1 MVQER
6 LRKNVKKEKSPISS
20 DKLLVSLGFSL
31 LFVLMLVY
39 LTFDAPI
46 LLNEFLLIYFPD
58 YGLTWEEPALTVVA
72 DLRPLG
78 YIAFFLTLILTGVG
92 FLIKR
97 FKLSFLGSIAL
108 YIPVFGYF
116 AFKMFYFAGIGLL
129 RILWM
134 PIFDLSPEI
143 FKFGDIVYLPYKVL
157 ASSLYPPINPL
168 TISRIILG
176 LGMIV
181 LFISTTTWFYG
192 KLQGIKIID
201 FGIYKYSRHPQY
213 LGFLLWN
220 YGILVLIPPV
230 FVQGGYVPIPSLIWV
245 LFALITI
252 GIALIEEIEALKKDY
267 SEYIHMRNNVPFMF
281 PLPHLISTI
290 LFPIPRLFLKKDYPE
305 NKKEILFVLA
315 FYGAI
320 LVFLSLLILELN
332 YQRVFPYL

>member
-1 MVQER
+1 M
-6 LRKNVKKEKSPISS
+6 KSLA
-20 DKLLVSLGFSL
+20 KLLVSLGFSAM
-31 LFVLMLVY
+31 FTLMIIF
-39 LTFDAPI
+39 LTIDAPI

-58 YGLTWEEPALTVVA
+58 YGLTWKEPALTIVA
-72 DLRPLG
+72 SLRPFG
-78 YIAFFLTLILTGVG
+78 YIAFLLTLILIGVG

-97 FKLSFLGSIAL
+97 YKLSFFGSIAL

-143 FKFGDIVYLPYKVL
+143 FKFGDIAYLPYQIL
-157 ASSLYPPINPL
+157 MSFLYPPISPL
-168 TISRIILG
+168 IISRIILG
-176 LGMIV
+176 LGIIV

-192 KLQGIKIID
+192 KLLGIRIID

-213 LGFLLWN
+213 LGFMLWN
-220 YGILVLIPPV
+220 YGILILIPPI
-230 FVQGGYVPIPSLIWV
+230 FVQGGYVPIPSLIWL

-252 GIALIEEIEALKKDY
+252 GIALAEEIEALKKDY

-281 PLPHLISTI
+281 PLPSLISN
-290 LFPIPRLFLKKDYPE
+290 LVLYIPRLILKKDYPE
-305 NKKEILFVLA
+305 NKKEIIFVLA

-320 LVFLSLLILELN
+320 LVLLSLLILELN
-332 YQRVFPYL
+332 YRGIFPSL